1 MLAALSL
8 LVKAAL
14 YIGALS
20 SAGLALH
27 SIILRKTYR
36 ICIVAFATILVFAV
50 LVRLLLLNAEL
61 SGGLSGLLDFS
72 MFGWIWAPNQA
83 QVLTYLLGSAFLMLG
98 AALNMR
104 TSLIVGAI
112 LVFAGAG
119 LGGHTHGLDT
129 PGITPILVSVHVA
142 IAAFW
147 VTAPFVL
154 WPRATNT
161 DLELLNDT
169 DRFSRVAVWCVP
181 LLFLSGVWLA
191 LRLSSSL
198 ENLLGETYGRLLLL
212 KLLLAFCALAIGAFN
227 KFRVT
232 QIMKSQAGQAR
243 VILKRALALD
253 YVLFAGI
260 LLAVSAATTLTG
272 PGA

>member
-1 MLAALSL
+1 VLAALSL

-27 SIILRKTYR
+27 SIILRKTHR
-36 ICIVAFATILVFAV
+36 IWIAAFATVLILAV

-72 MFGWIWAPNQA
+72 MFGWIWGPNQA
-83 QVLTYLLGSAFLMLG
+83 QVLTYLVGSAFLMLG

-104 TSLIVGAI
+104 TTLIVGTI

-119 LGGHTHGLDT
+119 LGGHTHGLDA
-129 PGITPILVSVHVA
+129 PGISPILVSVHVA

-154 WPRATNT
+154 WPRAAST
-161 DLELLNDT
+161 DLELVNDT

-181 LLFLSGVWLA
+181 LLFVSGIWLAFRLSG
-191 LRLSSSL
+191 SL
-198 ENLLGETYGRLLLL
+198 ENILGETYGRLLLL
-212 KLLLAFCALAIGAFN
+212 KLLLACCALAIGAFN

-232 QIMKSQAGQAR
+232 QMMKSHADQAR
-243 VILKRALALD
+243 VTLKRALALD

>member
-1 MLAALSL
+1 
-8 LVKAAL
+8 
-14 YIGALS
+14 
-20 SAGLALH
+20 
-27 SIILRKTYR
+27 
-36 ICIVAFATILVFAV
+36 
-50 LVRLLLLNAEL
+50 
-61 SGGLSGLLDFS
+61 

-83 QVLTYLLGSAFLMLG
+83 QVLTYLVGSAFLMLG

-112 LVFAGAG
+112 LVFVGAG

-129 PGITPILVSVHVA
+129 PGISPILVSVHVA

-154 WPRATNT
+154 WPRAANT
-161 DLELLNDT
+161 DLEVVNDT

-181 LLFLSGVWLA
+181 LLFLSGIWLA
-191 LRLSSSL
+191 FRLVGSFDIL
-198 ENLLGETYGRLLLL
+198 IGETYGRLLLL
-212 KLLLAFCALAIGAFN
+212 KLLLACCALAIGAFN

-232 QIMKSQAGQAR
+232 QMMKSRVDQAR